1 LNSRQWLGGGDRTTT
16 ACARRWRVCEVCTG
30 AERGEVDLGF
40 DFIGLRGREN
50 DGRAERP
57 SIATGRWRHQ
67 NGFQGDLD

>member
-1 LNSRQWLGGGDRTTT
+1 
-16 ACARRWRVCEVCTG
+16 VCEVCTG